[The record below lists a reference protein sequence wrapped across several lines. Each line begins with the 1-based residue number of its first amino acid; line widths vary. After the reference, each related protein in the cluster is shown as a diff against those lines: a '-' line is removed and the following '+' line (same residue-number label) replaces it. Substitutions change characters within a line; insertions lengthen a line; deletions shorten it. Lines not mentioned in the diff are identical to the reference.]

1 MRPEPVAHEAPP
13 GRQDEVLVS
22 VRGLKTYYPIRGSFL
37 DRLLGREAGY
47 VKAVDDVSF
56 DIRRGEV
63 LGLVGESGS
72 GKTTLGRTL
81 LGLVPATAG
90 SVVFEGRDI
99 TRLPERELRPLRRRM
114 QIVFQ
119 DPHASLNP
127 AMTIEQAVG
136 HPLSIHGVERRR
148 DRIRARV
155 AAALEQV
162 GLAPAEQ
169 FLDKYPSDLSGGQR
183 QRAVIARAIILG
195 PSLLVADEPVSM
207 LDMSV
212 RAKILELMLQLKR
225 ELDLTYLYI
234 THDLATAKFFCD
246 RLAILY
252 LGRIV
257 EIGPSR
263 AIYESPKHPY
273 TQALLRAIPQPDPRR
288 QVPRDLP
295 RGEVPDASRPPLGCS
310 FHPRCPFAF
319 EVCGWEARDLADLL
333 GRRWARLG
341 EQAYEEERALLGDLS
356 LLDQPATRARLPAPR
371 GAQALLALLERAR
384 SDDPADP
391 FWRGVRRMAALEDG
405 VEVEWHQPRPLRPLR
420 VDETVVECHLYDEE
434 AGERPGAPAL
444 GGDRRGEG
452 RASARPSIGE
462 SGAS

>member
-1 MRPEPVAHEAPP
+1 MRPEAIARKDLPEA
-13 GRQDEVLVS
+13 RDEVLVS
-22 VRGLKTYYPIRGSFL
+22 VRGLKTYYAIRGTFL

-47 VKAVDDVSF
+47 VKAIDDVSF
-56 DIRRGEV
+56 DLRQGEV

-72 GKTTLGRTL
+72 GKTTLGRAL

-90 SVVFEGRDI
+90 SVIFEGKDI
-99 TRLPERELRPLRRRM
+99 TRLPERALRPLRRRM

-136 HPLSIHGVERRR
+136 HPLSIHGIERSRE
-148 DRIRARV
+148 RIRARV
-155 AAALEQV
+155 AEVLERV

-169 FLDKYPSDLSGGQR
+169 FLDKYPSDLSGGQK

-212 RAKILELMLQLKR
+212 RAKILELLLQLKQ

-257 EIGPSR
+257 EIGPSQ
-263 AIYESPKHPY
+263 AIYDDPKHPY

-295 RGEVPDASRPPLGCS
+295 RGEVPDASRPPLGCP
-310 FHPRCPFAF
+310 FHPRCPLAF
-319 EVCGWEARDLADLL
+319 EVCGWESRDLADLL
-333 GRRWARLG
+333 ERRWARLG
-341 EQAYEEERALLGDLS
+341 ERAYEEERGLVGDLS
-356 LLDQPATRARLPAPR
+356 HLEPATRVRLPAPR
-371 GAQALLALLERAR
+371 GAQALVGLLERVR
-384 SDDPADP
+384 SDDPDDP
-391 FWRGVRRMAALEDG
+391 FWRGVRRIVPSQG
-405 VEVEWHQPRPLRPLR
+405 WVEVEWVEPAPLRPHPVGEAL
-420 VDETVVECHLYDEE
+420 VECHLYDEE
-434 AGERPGAPAL
+434 ARAL
-444 GGDRRGEG
+444 ARRL
-452 RASARPSIGE
+452 
-462 SGAS
+462 GASSS